1 MLRLCSPFR
10 QFRSKRVVD
19 WTKHASYFIDSS
31 NDRNHSND
39 VTQFYKRHYG
49 ITSRRENPLIYGGIA
64 VFVVGASAQM
74 GMQAY
79 EEYQANQAKRAKET
93 PTQEPDKTNTTTGT
107 NQEDKSNAKEGE
119 SSSKDT
125 TYEEAGESLFSRL
138 FSTTFYEGGF
148 ENKMTRREAAL
159 ILGVRESANE
169 KRIKDAHR
177 RILVKNHPDRGGSA
191 FLASKVNEAKD
202 FLLKGKS

>member
-93 PTQEPDKTNTTTGT
+93 P